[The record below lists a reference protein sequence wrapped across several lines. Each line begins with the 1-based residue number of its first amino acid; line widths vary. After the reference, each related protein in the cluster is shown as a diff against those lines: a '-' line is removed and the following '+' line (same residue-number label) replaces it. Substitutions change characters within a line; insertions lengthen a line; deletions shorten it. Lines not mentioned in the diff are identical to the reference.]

1 MSNSRMLAK
10 NWDKSYEVLRTEL
23 KAIRIGAGLRQQDLG
38 ARLGVPQ
45 SFVSKYERGERKLT
59 FVEVLLVCDAC
70 QYDPGELVRQ
80 ILPYV
85 QR

>member
-1 MSNSRMLAK
+1 M
-10 NWDKSYEVLRTEL
+10 
-23 KAIRIGAGLRQQDLG
+23 RQQDLG